1 MSKIISNLKTCIEA
15 VELFDFKDKANE
27 SIAVLR
33 EYFTAF
39 GSEKFEELQKGIKEL
54 KNIDFS
60 LKDIALIEKS
70 VELEFNE
77 GLVLEKDISLDDIKE
92 EIEKL
97 IKDNNLSPLEE
108 LIKTLDNFI
117 ESPKKA
123 VLEKSNLDVLKA

>member
-15 VELFDFKDKANE
+15 VEILDFKDKTNE
-27 SIAVLR
+27 SVAVLR

-39 GSEKFEELQKGIKEL
+39 GNENFKELQKGIKEL

-123 VLEKSNLDVLKA
+123 VLEKSNLNVLKA

>member
-1 MSKIISNLKTCIEA
+1 MK
-15 VELFDFKDKANE
+15 V
-27 SIAVLR
+27 
-33 EYFTAF
+33 
-39 GSEKFEELQKGIKEL
+39 
-54 KNIDFS
+54 S
-60 LKDIALIEKS
+60 LKHLNSVADILALIEKS

-123 VLEKSNLDVLKA
+123 VKNNCNLAH